1 VDEIGEQTV
10 YVLSDSVGETAELVA
25 LAAISQFE
33 RNSGEVQ
40 VQRIPF
46 ISTVDKV
53 DDALQRIVNS
63 QRTIVI
69 YTLVIPEVKRYLEKR
84 CEEEGIRTVDIMGPI
99 ISGLEGVLDTE
110 PREEPGIIH
119 RMDEQYFRRVAAVEF
134 AVKYDDGKDPRGFL
148 EADAVLVGV
157 SRTSKTPVCMY
168 LAHREIKAANY
179 PLVPEVEVPR
189 ELHEAKDRVIG
200 LTITAQQLQQIR
212 RQRIRRLG
220 LNTASHY
227 GDLNRIRKELKY
239 ADEVFSSL
247 GCPVVEVT
255 SRAVEETATTV
266 LEIMRKGEW
275 IGE

>member
-1 VDEIGEQTV
+1 MGEQTV

-25 LAAISQFE
+25 RAAISQFE
-33 RNSGEVQ
+33 RNAGVVQ
-40 VQRIPF
+40 VERIPF
-46 ISTVDKV
+46 ISSVKKV
-53 DDALQRIVNS
+53 DDALRRVVNS
-63 QRTIVI
+63 NHTMVI
-69 YTLVIPEVKRYLEKR
+69 YTLVVPSVKRYLEQR

-99 ISGLEGVLDTE
+99 MSGLKEVLGTE

-119 RMDEQYFRRVAAVEF
+119 RMDERYFQRVAAVEF

-148 EADAVLVGV
+148 EADVVLVGV

-179 PLVPEVEVPR
+179 PLVPEVEVPK
-189 ELHEAKDRVIG
+189 ELHQVKGRVIG

-220 LNTASHY
+220 LNPSSHY
-227 GDLNRIRKELKY
+227 SDLNRIRQELQH

-275 IGE
+275 ISE